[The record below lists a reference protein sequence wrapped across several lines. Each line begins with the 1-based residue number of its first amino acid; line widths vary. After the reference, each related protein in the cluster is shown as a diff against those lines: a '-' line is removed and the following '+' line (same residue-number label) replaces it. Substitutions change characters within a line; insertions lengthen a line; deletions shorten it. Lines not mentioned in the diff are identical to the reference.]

1 MSMKLNL
8 TVSEINAL
16 SSAGISFR
24 EDGEYSEDEALEL
37 LEQVVGLGLLLG
49 DGLVVQG
56 GIAGSPGDQKKLF
69 DTYAAI
75 GDKLFAQ
82 IPEE

>member
-37 LEQVVGLGLLLG
+37 LEQVREA
-49 DGLVVQG
+49 VVSLAQFT
-56 GIAGSPGDQKKLF
+56 SGDQKKLF
-69 DTYAAI
+69 DTYAAL
-75 GDKLFAQ
+75 GDNQYAQ
-82 IPEE
+82 SPEE

>member
-1 MSMKLNL
+1 MKLNL
-8 TVSEINAL
+8 TASEIQAL
-16 SSAGISFR
+16 SYAGISFR
-24 EDGEYSEDEALEL
+24 ENGEYSEDEALEL
-37 LEQVVGLGLLLG
+37 LEQVREAEVS
-49 DGLVVQG
+49 VAQFT
-56 GIAGSPGDQKKLF
+56 SGDQKKQF

>member
-1 MSMKLNL
+1 MFMKLNF

-16 SSAGISFR
+16 SSAGIFFR

-37 LEQVVGLGLLLG
+37 LEQVREAEVSVAQFTSG
-49 DGLVVQG
+49 DR
-56 GIAGSPGDQKKLF
+56 KKQF

>member
-1 MSMKLNL
+1 MKLNL

-37 LEQVVGLGLLLG
+37 L
-49 DGLVVQG
+49 
-56 GIAGSPGDQKKLF
+56 
-69 DTYAAI
+69 
-75 GDKLFAQ
+75 
-82 IPEE
+82 

>member
-1 MSMKLNL
+1 MKLNL

-37 LEQVVGLGLLLG
+37 LEQVREAEASVEK
-49 DGLVVQG
+49 
-56 GIAGSPGDQKKLF
+56 SCSTHTP
-69 DTYAAI
+69 
-75 GDKLFAQ
+75 
-82 IPEE
+82 P

>member
-1 MSMKLNL
+1 MKLNL
-8 TVSEINAL
+8 TASEIQAL
-16 SSAGISFR
+16 SYAGISFR
-24 EDGEYSEDEALEL
+24 ESSEYSEDEALEL
-37 LEQVVGLGLLLG
+37 LEQVREAEVSVAQFTSG
-49 DGLVVQG
+49 DR
-56 GIAGSPGDQKKLF
+56 KKQF

>member
-1 MSMKLNL
+1 MKLNL
-8 TVSEINAL
+8 TASEINAL

-24 EDGEYSEDEALEL
+24 EDGEYSVDEALEL
-37 LEQVVGLGLLLG
+37 LEQVREAEVSMA
-49 DGLVVQG
+49 QFT
-56 GIAGSPGDQKKLF
+56 SGDQKKQF

>member
-1 MSMKLNL
+1 MKLNL
-8 TVSEINAL
+8 TDSEIHSL
-16 SSAGISFR
+16 SDAGIFFR

-37 LEQVVGLGLLLG
+37 LEQVREAEVSAAQYTSGER
-49 DGLVVQG
+49 
-56 GIAGSPGDQKKLF
+56 KKQF

>member
-1 MSMKLNL
+1 MPMKLSL
-8 TVSEINAL
+8 TASEIHSL
-16 SSAGISFR
+16 SDAGISFR

-37 LEQVVGLGLLLG
+37 LEQVREAEVFTAQYTSGER
-49 DGLVVQG
+49 
-56 GIAGSPGDQKKLF
+56 KKLF